1 MRERPEDIAWH
12 TEAIADFENDGQPLI
27 LLKQSS
33 ESLIANATQIFIHTA
48 NTSNVFSRVCSALE
62 LLDLSIND
70 ARIYS
75 GTDGATLDTFF
86 VLKADG
92 TPVDSDADTL
102 HLIETAIVKAL
113 TAPSINTVQQRIT
126 RSLRSFLSPT
136 EITFIEDEGRN
147 LTIMEINSPDR
158 PGLLARVGQILDS
171 RNISIQA
178 AKIQTLGERV
188 EDVFFLTNHEGNRLG
203 DATDYDH
210 LRSELRE
217 ALDKDIAA

>member
-1 MRERPEDIAWH
+1 V
-12 TEAIADFENDGQPLI
+12 
-27 LLKQSS
+27 
-33 ESLIANATQIFIHTA
+33 HTA
-48 NTSNVFSRVCSALE
+48 NTSNVFSRVCAALE

-92 TPVDSDADTL
+92 SPVDSDPDTL
-102 HLIETAIVKAL
+102 HLIETAIFKAL
-113 TAPSINTVQQRIT
+113 TATSISTNQQRIT
-126 RSLRSFLSPT
+126 RTLRSFLSPT

-147 LTIMEINSPDR
+147 LTIMEISSPDR
-158 PGLLARVGQILDS
+158 PGLLAQIGQILDRS
-171 RNISIQA
+171 DIAIQA

-188 EDVFFLTNHEGNRLG
+188 EDVFFLTNSDGNRLDD
-203 DATDYDH
+203 DATCED
-210 LRSELRE
+210 LRIELCE